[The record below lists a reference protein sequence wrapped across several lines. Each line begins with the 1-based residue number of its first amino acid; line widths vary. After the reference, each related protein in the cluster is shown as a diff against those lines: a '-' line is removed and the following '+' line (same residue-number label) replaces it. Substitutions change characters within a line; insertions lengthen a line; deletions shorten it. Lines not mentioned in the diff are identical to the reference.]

1 MAVLPSATLSRAR
14 GAHDQETGSKDV
26 TPTMSEVQR
35 AKLLAT
41 VPYTTYKALKI
52 PPFPKPVAHDWS

>member
-26 TPTMSEVQR
+26 TPTMSGFKAGQTLSHR
-35 AKLLAT
+35 AL
-41 VPYTTYKALKI
+41 
-52 PPFPKPVAHDWS
+52 HDLQGTENPAIS